1 MGAKKPISF
10 DCLQRQTLVFLMAGE
25 SAVLSSGCV
34 GVCDCLDF
42 LHCLDQAGL
51 EVRVAARG
59 AAQQQ
64 VLLVYQAV
72 QEVLLPVVV
81 VDLEEGHHCDRQPGE
96 PSCPQAKLQER
107 DTSVNTTETN
117 RGDYK

>member
-1 MGAKKPISF
+1 M
-10 DCLQRQTLVFLMAGE
+10 FLMAGG
-25 SAVLSSGCV
+25 SAVLSSVCVRV

-81 VDLEEGHHCDRQPGE
+81 VDLEEGHHCDPQPGE
-96 PSCPQAKLQER
+96 PSCPQAKLQGAGHQREHH
-107 DTSVNTTETN
+107 
-117 RGDYK
+117 